1 MFALPVQMRVVG
13 LKRKSKNGTFFH
25 IVNAR
30 FAQIAAARNKL
41 PPLGYAN
48 VVKTSKDGRVTAVL
62 QASGEQF
69 TFETSNKL
77 VWPVAKATK

>member
-1 MFALPVQMRVVG
+1 MFALPDHMRVVG
-13 LKRKSKNGTFFH
+13 LKRKSKNGTAFH
-25 IVNAR
+25 IVDPRKA
-30 FAQIAAARNKL
+30 L
-41 PPLGYAN
+41 PALGYAN